1 MLRFVT
7 LPLLRP
13 FLLFVT
19 VVSIT
24 RAAQSFSLFFAL
36 TSGGPAD
43 ATKVLP
49 YLIYDTAF
57 GFNRMGYASAMA
69 MVMFV
74 ALLILTAIQFR
85 LLRPRAE
92 A

>member
-1 MLRFVT
+1 LAS
-7 LPLLRP
+7 L
-13 FLLFVT
+13 
-19 VVSIT
+19 SIT
-24 RAAQSFSLFFAL
+24 RAAQSFSLFIAL

-69 MVMFV
+69 MIMFA
-74 ALLILTAIQFR
+74 ALLILTIIQFR
-85 LLRPRAE
+85 LLRPQAN